1 MNNNLKIKFQKKNK
15 ITLISKKM
23 SDNDFTLQSQS
34 P

>member
-23 SDNDFTLQSQS
+23 SDNDFTHIDF
-34 P
+34 